1 MIRRFVW
8 ACSALALVALIVPA
22 SAQDASEL
30 LVRTNRLEGQ
40 VRQLSGQ
47 IEQLQFQN
55 KRLEEQ
61 LKKFQEDVEF
71 RFQERGGRPAA
82 SGATPPAAAPGQPK
96 PQKRGDAFDPSAQPA
111 APGSPRSLGDVATA
125 SPAAPQGQPGRRI
138 ADLIEDDPGGPMD
151 LNQMSRSAGLPQ
163 GAVPSATPST
173 PHSPPQAY
181 PQGMNPAFSQGSPA
195 GTPRAA
201 VPGQT
206 GSTVASVGTGVARD
220 EYDLAYGLVL
230 QRQYEQA
237 EMAFKQFLQAH
248 PKDRMAANATYWLGE
263 TYFRRAQ
270 YPDAVEQYLKVYRT
284 YNSSKVAPDSM
295 LKLGLALRGMG
306 QPDQACA
313 TLAEVSRRYPE
324 ASAEVRAS
332 AERELKR
339 GSCAP

>member
-1 MIRRFVW
+1 MIRRSVW
-8 ACSALALVALIVPA
+8 AFSALALAVLAAPA

-55 KRLEEQ
+55 RRLEDQ

-71 RFQERGGRPAA
+71 RFQERAGRPAA
-82 SGATPPAAAPGQPK
+82 SGATPPAAAPGPPK
-96 PQKRGDAFDPSAQPA
+96 PQKRGDAFDPSTQPA
-111 APGSPRSLGDVATA
+111 APGSPRALGDVASA
-125 SPAAPQGQPGRRI
+125 APAAPQGQPGRDRRI
-138 ADLIEDDPGGPMD
+138 ADLIEDDPGAPMD
-151 LNQMSRSAGLPQ
+151 LNQMNRSAGLPQ
-163 GAVPSATPST
+163 GAVPSA
-173 PHSPPQAY
+173 PHAPPQAY
-181 PQGMNPAFSQGSPA
+181 PQGMNPAFPQGVAPA

-201 VPGQT
+201 GTGQT
-206 GSTVASVGTGVARD
+206 GTTVASAGTGLAKD

-237 EMAFKQFLQAH
+237 ELAFKQFLQAH

-295 LKLGLALRGMG
+295 LKLGLSLRGMG

-313 TLAEVSRRYPE
+313 TLAEVNRRYPE